1 MAQEFDD
8 VVVTVM
14 DSGVSISFPDGYS
27 IDVPEHIIN
36 RSSLLRQTIETVDTD
51 GFASL
56 SILKDALA
64 SWLKCLRELNI
75 GAAHSG
81 PSEEPCMDNPDGD
94 TLLGYLRV

>member
-8 VVVTVM
+8 VVVTVI

-27 IDVPEHIIN
+27 IDVPEQIIN
-36 RSSLLRQTIETVDTD
+36 RSSLLRQTIETLDTG

-56 SILKDALA
+56 PILKDALV
-64 SWLKCLRELNI
+64 SWLKCLREMNI

-81 PSEEPCMDNPDGD
+81 PPEEPCTPDGE
-94 TLLGYLRV
+94 TLLEFLKVCI

>member
-1 MAQEFDD
+1 
-8 VVVTVM
+8 M

-36 RSSLLRQTIETVDTD
+36 RSNLLRQTIETVDAD

-56 SILKDALA
+56 SILKDVLA
-64 SWLKCLRELNI
+64 SWLKCLRELSI

-81 PSEEPCMDNPDGD
+81 PRPSEEPCMDIPDGE
-94 TLLGYLRV
+94 TLLEYLRV

>member
-14 DSGVSISFPDGYS
+14 DSGVSISFRDGYS

-36 RSSLLRQTIETVDTD
+36 RSSLLRQTIETVDAG
-51 GFASL
+51 GFTSL
-56 SILKDALA
+56 SILKGALT

-81 PSEEPCMDNPDGD
+81 RSDEPCMDVPDGQ
-94 TLLGYLRV
+94 TLLEYLKV